1 MKLRRRLREESE
13 LAERSLLDA
22 AEADAVSGGIDRA
35 SSPTPTS
42 GSPRAP
48 MTAPKS
54 PQEYIEG
61 IKSSHGRAI

>member
-1 MKLRRRLREESE
+1 MREEAE
-13 LAERSLLDA
+13 LAEQSLLTDGEA
-22 AEADAVSGGIDRA
+22 ASASGGSVDYA
-35 SSPTPTS
+35 PSAS

-48 MTAPKS
+48 SSAPKS